1 MYSYSGVAKFPAGI
15 HSRKRRARA
24 IVAGALVSCAALMG
38 VSTTQAV
45 ESEETNKRFHIAY
58 TEGSIGSSLIAA
70 GKFSE
75 AIDKIQAGL
84 MLSHELERYERYTN
98 LCVAHISR
106 QDYVSAEQHCK
117 AAVRRSSSHSGS
129 MMRYQ
134 QGRQD
139 SKRMQSLAWNN
150 LGVLQAL
157 QGEQPDARK
166 SFAKAQKRGLKSSVL
181 VSDNLASLEQRTIST
196 DLANAV
202 TVSPVSR

>member
-1 MYSYSGVAKFPAGI
+1 MYSYSGVAKSAAGI
-15 HSRKRRARA
+15 HSKKRRSRA
-24 IVAGALVSCAALMG
+24 IVAGALVSCAAFMG
-38 VSTTQAV
+38 ASTAQAV
-45 ESEETNKRFHIAY
+45 ESEETNTRFRIAY

-75 AIDKIQAGL
+75 AIDKVQTGL
-84 MLSHELERYERYTN
+84 MLSHELDRYERYTN

-106 QDYVSAEQHCK
+106 QDYVLAEQHCK
-117 AAVRRSSSHSGS
+117 AAVRRSSTLSGS
-129 MMRYQ
+129 MLRYQ

-157 QGEQPDARK
+157 QGEQPEASK
-166 SFAKAQKRGLKSSVL
+166 SFAKAQKRGLKNSLL
-181 VSDNLASLEQRTIST
+181 VNDNLATLEQRTIST